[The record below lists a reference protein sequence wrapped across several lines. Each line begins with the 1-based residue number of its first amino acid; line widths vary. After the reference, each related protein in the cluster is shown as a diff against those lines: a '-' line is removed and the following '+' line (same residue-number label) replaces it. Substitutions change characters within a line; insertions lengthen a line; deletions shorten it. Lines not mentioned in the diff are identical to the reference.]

1 MSFIHW
7 SVVDSDAVQ
16 DADDLISASGNDP
29 GTFARVRAPL
39 LLAPRWFA
47 RREECGRGVFEGAQS
62 NLLEDFPIV
71 SSKYFDVQSRPPPA
85 RLGSTAETVSV
96 LALQAAP
103 AIAC

>member
-1 MSFIHW
+1 MSFVRW
-7 SVVDSDAVQ
+7 SVVDPDAVQ
-16 DADDLISASGNDP
+16 DADDLIAASSDDP
-29 GTFARVRAPL
+29 GTFARVRAPFR
-39 LLAPRWFA
+39 LAPRWFTC
-47 RREECGRGVFEGAQS
+47 RQECGWGVLEGAQS

-103 AIAC
+103 AIAR